1 MSTHPRDDAAA
12 DERTTEPEQL
22 GRHWSAASAPPEGR
36 RWGLIIAAM
45 LLAVVVGIGG
55 LSIFKLQQNLV
66 TSPLNLGQE
75 EAEDSGA
82 TDILILGSDTRAGE
96 GNSRY
101 GEVEEGNGGGKTD
114 VMMLAHISEDREDV
128 TVVSFPRDLMVE
140 IPECTDPESGKTYP
154 AQDAAM
160 LNSAGENGGPGC
172 TVAAIN
178 ELTGLS
184 IDHFMLADFDAV
196 TELSRSVGGVEV
208 CVNHEVEDPKSGLEL
223 PAGTS
228 TVEGEQALAFLR
240 SRAAFGD
247 GGDESRIRS
256 QQQFMS
262 SLARKLKAEGTLSNI
277 PALYDIADVMTQN
290 LHVDEQLGNV
300 TRIVG
305 LAGELADVDL
315 SRVVF
320 VSVPSEVYPQDP
332 NRLQLDEKPAEEL
345 FQVLRQDGSLTEDGQ
360 PEASSSPSASSGAS
374 ATATAAPTGNATAEP
389 TGAAF
394 SPDTVPV
401 TVNNASGAEDRDQE
415 LVDRLGE
422 AGYDLAELGEQ
433 SEEDLPGT
441 QLHYAMGWQGAAEQV
456 ADELGIP
463 ESQIAPGDDLLSG
476 LSLTVGEDFAQGET
490 MDVDAEVPD
499 EYSGQT
505 AEQFTCQQ

>member
-1 MSTHPRDDAAA
+1 MSTHPQDSQEGA
-12 DERTTEPEQL
+12 EPRSGREQL
-22 GRHWSAASAPPEGR
+22 GRHWSAVSAPPEGR
-36 RWGLIIAAM
+36 PWGLIIVAM
-45 LLAVVVGIGG
+45 VVVVAVGIGG
-55 LSIFKLQQNLV
+55 LSIFRLQQNLV
-66 TSPLNLGQE
+66 TSPLNLGQDE
-75 EAEDSGA
+75 TEDSEA

-128 TVVSFPRDLMVE
+128 TVVSFPRDLIVE
-140 IPECTDPESGKTYP
+140 IPKCTDPQTGEDFP
-154 AQDAAM
+154 AQEAAM

-178 ELTGLS
+178 QLTGLS

-208 CVNHEVEDPKSGLEL
+208 CVNHEVDDPKSGLEL

-320 VSVPSEVYPQDP
+320 VSVPSEVHPQDP

-345 FQVLRQDGSLTEDGQ
+345 FQVLRQDGSLTEDGK
-360 PEASSSPSASSGAS
+360 PKASASPSASAGAS
-374 ATATAAPTGNATAEP
+374 AAATAAPTRKATAEP
-389 TGAAF
+389 TGEAF
-394 SPDTVPV
+394 SPETVPV

-422 AGYDLAELGEQ
+422 AGYDLAELGQQ

-463 ESQIAPGDDLLSG
+463 ASQIAPGDDLLSG

-490 MDVDAEVPD
+490 MAVDAEVPD
-499 EYSGQT
+499 QYSGQT

>member
-262 SLARKLKAEGTLSNI
+262 SLARKLKAEGTLSNL
-277 PALYDIADVMTQN
+277 PALYEIADVMTQN
-290 LHVDEQLGNV
+290 LHVDQELGNV

-320 VSVPSEVYPQDP
+320 VSVPAEVYPEDP
-332 NRLQLDEKPAEEL
+332 NRLQLDEEPAEEL
-345 FQVLRQDGSLTEDGQ
+345 FEVLRQDGSLTEDGQ
-360 PEASSSPSASSGAS
+360 PEASASPSASSSGS
-374 ATATAAPTGNATAEP
+374 AAATAAPTRQATAE
-389 TGAAF
+389 AQDF
-394 SPDTVPV
+394 SPETVPV
-401 TVNNASGAEDRDQE
+401 TVINASGAEARDQE
-415 LVDRLGE
+415 LVDLLGD
-422 AGYDLAELGEQ
+422 AGYELAELGEQ

-441 QLHYAMGWQGAAEQV
+441 QLHYALGWEGAAEQI

-463 ESQIAPGDDLLSG
+463 DSQIAHSADLASG
-476 LSLTVGEDFAQGET
+476 VSLTVGEDFAEGQT
-490 MDVDAEVPD
+490 MAVDSEVP
-499 EYSGQT
+499 EQYSGQT